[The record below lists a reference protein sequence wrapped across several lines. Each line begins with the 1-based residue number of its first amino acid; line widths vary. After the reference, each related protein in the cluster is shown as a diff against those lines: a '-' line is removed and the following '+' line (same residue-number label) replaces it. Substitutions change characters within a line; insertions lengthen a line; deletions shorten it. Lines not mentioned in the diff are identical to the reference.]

1 MNGLA
6 WYMGTLTPTKIAAFC
21 LYQGEEVLSARSLSM
36 LWYKIK
42 AAEIVADTAA
52 QKGDSNETS
61 ILL

>member
-6 WYMGTLTPTKIAAFC
+6 WHMGALTPTEIVAFC
-21 LYQGEEVLSARSLSM
+21 LYQGEEILPSRSLSM

-42 AAEIVADTAA
+42 AAETAADTAT
-52 QKGDSNETS
+52 QKGDSNEMS